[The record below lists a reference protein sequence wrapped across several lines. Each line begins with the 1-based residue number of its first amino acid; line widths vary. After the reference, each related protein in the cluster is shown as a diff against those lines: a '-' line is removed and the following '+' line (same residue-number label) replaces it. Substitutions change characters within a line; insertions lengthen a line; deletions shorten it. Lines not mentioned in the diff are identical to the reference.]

1 MASNEAKWEESNVA
15 NRRSNDRAF
24 ENQRTLQGFCC
35 GCEGKIYGNDRESP
49 GMRTFECRALKMGIF
64 RGLEDRNVAKIRN
77 AKNLVALARGK
88 PQDWQD
94 RPRLVPPAIPPA
106 SANGKKR

>member
-49 GMRTFECRALKMGIF
+49 EMWTFECRALKMGIF
-64 RGLEDRNVAKIRN
+64 RGLEDRNVAKNSKR
-77 AKNLVALARGK
+77 
-88 PQDWQD
+88 
-94 RPRLVPPAIPPA
+94 
-106 SANGKKR
+106 KKSCGPG